1 MMGLLLRVLFVT
13 TDVYEK
19 VKLRRLKCIRTM
31 RKQTKMLLR
40 LPKNSSF
47 FHNFLWPSAWGLYQ
61 NLRNCT
67 ANHVLCFLNQ
77 KTNIHVNFANV
88 LWVAFSIASSSLY
101 YHSWNTLYM
110 PLSVL
115 AAQISFLNSGSNL
128 DGSAVS
134 SKTTFSSY
142 MRCFFRHS
150 LCKPGATLKPWRFIL
165 LLLTILGPWLKLIKI
180 PF

>member
-47 FHNFLWPSAWGLYQ
+47 FHNFLWPSEWGLYQ

-88 LWVAFSIASSSLY
+88 LWLAFSTASSSLY
-101 YHSWNTLYM
+101 YHSWNTLY
-110 PLSVL
+110 L
-115 AAQISFLNSGSNL
+115 
-128 DGSAVS
+128 
-134 SKTTFSSY
+134 Y
-142 MRCFFRHS
+142 
-150 LCKPGATLKPWRFIL
+150 ATLRYRRTNFL
-165 LLLTILGPWLKLIKI
+165 LEFWFEFGWICCFVQNNFFVIYEVFFSALTMQTRCNVETMEVYSIILGPWLKLIKI